1 MANKNFM
8 HGGNIEEVSRVFGLR
23 KDRITDFSSNVNPF
37 AIPRGISNV
46 IRSMIRDISGYPD
59 RESLTLKKAL
69 GKYLNI
75 GAEHIVVGNG
85 SVDIIYRTVY
95 ALKPGGGVILL
106 PSFGEYEKAL
116 SDSGVKIKYIL
127 SEEKSNFSFSVEE
140 IVEQAG
146 EGDIVFL
153 CNPNNPTGMLMPKKD
168 LEYLTE
174 KLRRKKATL
183 ILDEAFIDLAEEYSL
198 VDVAVKSNNLLVLRS
213 MTKFF
218 GLAGLRLG
226 YAVGRV
232 EFIKRIQS
240 SGQPWPVNI
249 FAQAVG
255 EALLQDEEFVRE
267 SKRRLLQERDFL
279 YQRLSQIKGLKP
291 FQSSAN
297 FMLVKIEERLSSNQL
312 QARLIKHGLF
322 IRDCSNFRGLNNKYI
337 RIAVRRRRDNLRLIN
352 ELEVVFGKEN
362 KK

>member
-1 MANKNFM
+1 MSKSFV
-8 HGGNIEEVSRVFGLR
+8 HGGNIEEIARGF
-23 KDRITDFSSNVNPF
+23 RIKEDSIIDFSSNVNQFHFPQRISKTIRLS
-37 AIPRGISNV
+37 IPKICR
-46 IRSMIRDISGYPD
+46 YPD
-59 RESLTLKKAL
+59 RESLILKKAL

-85 SVDIIYRTVY
+85 SVDIIYRAVY

-140 IVEQAG
+140 IVEKAG

-174 KLRRKKATL
+174 KLRRRKATL

-198 VDVAVKSNNLLVLRS
+198 VDVAAKSNNLLVLRS

-249 FAQAVG
+249 FAQAAG

-267 SKRRLLQERDFL
+267 SKRMLLQERDFL

-297 FMLVKIEERLSSNQL
+297 FMLVKIVGRLSSCRL
-312 QARLIKHGLF
+312 QRCLVKRGLLV
-322 IRDCSNFRGLNNKYI
+322 RDCSNFRGLNNRYI
-337 RIAVRRRRDNLRLIN
+337 RVAVRKRKDNLRLID
-352 ELEVVFGKEN
+352 ELENVFEKES